1 MASGGMLIVIFLLSI
16 VLLLLLIIKFNWE
29 PFLALIGVSILVGL
43 LAGIPAMEIP
53 IVITEGLGSSLAGVG
68 LIIGLGIMFGKLLEA
83 SGAVHKIAKTL
94 VKVFGTKKTP
104 SAVSFTGGLVSI
116 PVFFDAAFII
126 LVNLIKNLSKQAK
139 ISMMTLTTSL
149 SVGLIVTHGMIPP
162 TPGPLIVADN
172 VGASVG
178 FYILYGIIVSI
189 PAVLVAG
196 VFYAKWIGKNKP
208 VYSNADE
215 DSEVQSKGNENIT
228 DSIGEKK
235 EISAGL
241 SFGLLLFPIVLI
253 VIGAF
258 LDLQNYDNI
267 LTNTLMFIGET
278 NVALFISVLVTAF
291 MVRPYLKEKTSSLYK
306 DAIESG
312 GLIILISGAGGGF
325 GAVLNEGGI
334 GNYLVELMTGWSM
347 PILLLAFL
355 FAQILRAA
363 LGNTTL
369 ALITASTV
377 LGPMAAEL
385 GNSPLLLGLAISAG
399 GIGLSLPNDSGFWVV
414 NKFSNLS
421 VKDTLKTWTAG
432 GTIAGVTAL
441 GMVYVL
447 SLFEGILPGL

>member
-1 MASGGMLIVIFLLSI
+1 MYHKM
-16 VLLLLLIIKFNWE
+16 
-29 PFLALIGVSILVGL
+29 
-43 LAGIPAMEIP
+43 
-53 IVITEGLGSSLAGVG
+53 
-68 LIIGLGIMFGKLLEA
+68 LEA
-83 SGAVHKIAKTL
+83 SGADHKRAQTL
-94 VKVFGTKKTP
+94 VKIFGTKKTP
-104 SAVSFTGGLVSI
+104 AAVSLTGGLVSI

-149 SVGLIVTHGMIPP
+149 SVGLIVTHGMVPP

-208 VYSNADE
+208 VYSNTDE
-215 DSEVQSKGNENIT
+215 DSEEQSKEQIT
-228 DSIGEKK
+228 DSMGDKK

-241 SFGLLLFPIVLI
+241 SFGLLLFPIILI

-258 LDLQNYDNI
+258 LDLQNYDNVI
-267 LTNTLMFIGET
+267 VNSLMFIGET
-278 NVALFISVLVTAF
+278 NVALFISLLVTAVF
-291 MVRPYLKEKTSSLYK
+291 VRPYLKEKTTGLYK

-325 GAVLNEGGI
+325 GAVLNESGI

-355 FAQILRAA
+355 FSQILRAA

-385 GNSPLLLGLAISAG
+385 GASPLLLGLAISAG

-441 GMVYVL
+441 AMVYVL